1 MLSNSFR
8 NYKSIAGLFLA
19 MLFSCQSNFN
29 EVQKIGIKSGA
40 PLTVATNIDTEQTEL
55 GRLTTHLVSPIM
67 KDYTNRDVP
76 FFEFP
81 SGLTMV
87 LYDEQNNESH
97 IFAEYGIAYNTAN
110 LIDLRGH
117 VVVATH
123 TKDTLFADQ
132 LYYDRSLSWIFTDLP
147 VVFRTENER
156 ITGQGFD
163 YDKAFE
169 YARVL
174 KVTGTIAIEE

>member
-1 MLSNSFR
+1 
-8 NYKSIAGLFLA
+8 
-19 MLFSCQSNFN
+19 
-29 EVQKIGIKSGA
+29 
-40 PLTVATNIDTEQTEL
+40 
-55 GRLTTHLVSPIM
+55 
-67 KDYTNRDVP
+67 
-76 FFEFP
+76 
-81 SGLTMV
+81 MV

-163 YDKAFE
+163 SDKAFE